1 MLCICVFRSLAQ
13 NCKSFVF
20 RSLSSLSSASVP
32 LLILVVMDAFLKGA
46 ARGGITL
53 CQNLINAS
61 VDQESVEDQ
70 FKQPEAQSGKCL
82 RFWKIEKAMWQ
93 MQQSVQVR
101 VSLQE
106 ADNSFK
112 WFSVVAVSIVLD
124 SFCFLS

>member
-1 MLCICVFRSLAQ
+1 MLCIRVFRSLAQ
-13 NCKSFVF
+13 NRKSFVS

-61 VDQESVEDQ
+61 VEQESVEDQ
-70 FKQPEAQSGKCL
+70 FKQSEAQSGKCL
-82 RFWKIEKAMWQ
+82 RFWKIEKSHVANVT
-93 MQQSVQVR
+93 VQVR

-112 WFSVVAVSIVLD
+112 WFSVVAV
-124 SFCFLS
+124 